1 MFSFFRRRKEADAT
15 AWRIID
21 QGRFLGARTPRE
33 AVEMLWGRPL
43 SENEWV
49 RYASVWERIWRE
61 SLKERPIESEM
72 RPPHQLRLAI
82 SAVTDEPVS
91 GKNATENAANAVAL
105 LTTAIVKK
113 TISTIADDDD
123 RFVACIF
130 VFAFSDYFTLVLP
143 GNFEEASTLATMK
156 VLGIEEFN
164 RGFDA
169 IQESYNELVRSRP
182 KILEG
187 ISKACEAWFKNPGAS
202 EFERLVELF
211 KIARTHVVQK

>member
-15 AWRIID
+15 ARRIID

-33 AVEMLWGRPL
+33 AVEMLGGRPL
-43 SENEWV
+43 SQIEWK
-49 RYASVWERIWRE
+49 RSAGVWERMWQER
-61 SLKERPIESEM
+61 LKESEM

-91 GKNATENAANAVAL
+91 GKNATENVANAVAL
-105 LTTAIVKK
+105 LTAAIVKK

-123 RFVACIF
+123 RFVAGIF
-130 VFAFSDYFTLVLP
+130 VFVFSDYFTLVLP
-143 GNFEEASTLATMK
+143 GNFEEASTLAMMK
-156 VLGIEEFN
+156 VLGVEEFH
-164 RGFDA
+164 RGFVDT
-169 IQESYNELVRSRP
+169 IEESYNELVRSRP

-187 ISKACEAWFKNPGAS
+187 ISQACEAWFKNPEAS

-211 KIARTHVVQK
+211 KLARTHVVQK

>member
-1 MFSFFRRRKEADAT
+1 MFSFFRRRKEADAN
-15 AWRIID
+15 ARRIID

-49 RYASVWERIWRE
+49 RYASVWERIWGE

-72 RPPHQLRLAI
+72 RPPYQLRLAI
-82 SAVTDEPVS
+82 SAVTDEPLN
-91 GKNATENAANAVAL
+91 GKNATENTANAVAL

-113 TISTIADDDD
+113 TMSTIADDDD
-123 RFVACIF
+123 RFVAGIF
-130 VFAFSDYFTLVLP
+130 VFVFSDYFTLVLP
-143 GNFEEASTLATMK
+143 GNFEEASTLAMMK
-156 VLGIEEFN
+156 VLGIKEFH
-164 RGFDA
+164 RGFDTLW
-169 IQESYNELVRSRP
+169 ESYNELVRSRP

-187 ISKACEAWFKNPGAS
+187 ISEACEAWFKHPGAS

-211 KIARTHVVQK
+211 ELARTHVVQK

>member
-1 MFSFFRRRKEADAT
+1 MFSFFRRRREADAT
-15 AWRIID
+15 ARRIIN

-49 RYASVWERIWRE
+49 RYASVWERIWQE
-61 SLKERPIESEM
+61 SLKESEM

-82 SAVTDEPVS
+82 SAVTDEPIS
-91 GKNATENAANAVAL
+91 GKNATENVANAVAL
-105 LTTAIVKK
+105 LTSAIVKK

-123 RFVACIF
+123 RFVAGIF
-130 VFAFSDYFTLVLP
+130 VFVFSDYFTLVLP
-143 GNFEEASTLATMK
+143 GNFEEASTLAIMK
-156 VLGIEEFN
+156 VLGIEEFH
-164 RGFDA
+164 RGFDT

-187 ISKACEAWFKNPGAS
+187 ISEACEAWFKIPEAAQ
-202 EFERLVELF
+202 FRKLVELF
-211 KIARTHVVQK
+211 KSFRTHLR

>member
-15 AWRIID
+15 ARRIIN
-21 QGRFLGARTPRE
+21 QGRFLGAHTPRE
-33 AVEMLWGRPL
+33 AVEMSWGRPL

-113 TISTIADDDD
+113 IPW
-123 RFVACIF
+123 R
-130 VFAFSDYFTLVLP
+130 
-143 GNFEEASTLATMK
+143 
-156 VLGIEEFN
+156 
-164 RGFDA
+164 DA
-169 IQESYNELVRSRP
+169 GRRHRP
-182 KILEG
+182 LSQPI
-187 ISKACEAWFKNPGAS
+187 PVGAS
-202 EFERLVELF
+202 LRAPNLV
-211 KIARTHVVQK
+211 K

>member
-1 MFSFFRRRKEADAT
+1 MFSFFRRRKEADA
-15 AWRIID
+15 AARRIID

-33 AVEMLWGRPL
+33 AVEMLWDRPL

-49 RYASVWERIWRE
+49 RNASVWERIWGE
-61 SLKERPIESEM
+61 SLEESEM
-72 RPPHQLRLAI
+72 RPTYQLRLAI
-82 SAVTDEPVS
+82 SAVTDEPLS
-91 GKNATENAANAVAL
+91 GKDATENTANAVAL
-105 LTTAIVKK
+105 LITAIVEK

-123 RFVACIF
+123 RFVAGIF

-143 GNFEEASTLATMK
+143 GNFEEASTLAMMK
-156 VLGIEEFN
+156 VLGIEEFH
-164 RGFDA
+164 RGFDTLW
-169 IQESYNELVRSRP
+169 ESYNELVRSRP

-187 ISKACEAWFKNPGAS
+187 ISMACEAWFKNPGGS

>member
-1 MFSFFRRRKEADAT
+1 MFSFFRRRKERDAT
-15 AWRIID
+15 ARRIID

-33 AVEMLWGRPL
+33 AVEMLGGRPL
-43 SENEWV
+43 SQIEWK
-49 RYASVWERIWRE
+49 RSAGVWERMWQER
-61 SLKERPIESEM
+61 LKESEM

-123 RFVACIF
+123 RFVAGIF
-130 VFAFSDYFTLVLP
+130 VFVFSDYFTLVLP
-143 GNFEEASTLATMK
+143 GNFEEASTLAMMK
-156 VLGIEEFN
+156 VLGIEEFH
-164 RGFDA
+164 RGFVDT
-169 IQESYNELVRSRP
+169 IEESYNELVRSRP

-187 ISKACEAWFKNPGAS
+187 ISQACEAWFKNPGAS

>member
-15 AWRIID
+15 ARRIID
-21 QGRFLGARTPRE
+21 QGRFLGAGTPRE
-33 AVEMLWGRPL
+33 GVEMLWGRPP
-43 SENEWV
+43 SQNEWEGS
-49 RYASVWERIWRE
+49 ASVWERIWQE
-61 SLKERPIESEM
+61 SLKESEM

-91 GKNATENAANAVAL
+91 GKNATENAASAAAL

-113 TISTIADDDD
+113 AVSTIADDDD
-123 RFVACIF
+123 RFVASIF
-130 VFAFSDYFTLVLP
+130 VLVFSDYFTLVLP
-143 GNFEEASTLATMK
+143 GNFEEASTLAVMK
-156 VLGIEEFN
+156 VLGIEEFH
-164 RGFDA
+164 RGFDT

-187 ISKACEAWFKNPGAS
+187 IGKTCEAWFKNPEAS

-211 KIARTHVVQK
+211 KLARNHVVQK

>member
-1 MFSFFRRRKEADAT
+1 MFSFFRRRREADAT
-15 AWRIID
+15 ARRIIN

-61 SLKERPIESEM
+61 SLKERPVESEM

-82 SAVTDEPVS
+82 SAVTDEPIS
-91 GKNATENAANAVAL
+91 GKNATENVANAVAL
-105 LTTAIVKK
+105 LTSAIVKK

-123 RFVACIF
+123 RFVAGIF
-130 VFAFSDYFTLVLP
+130 VFVFSDYFTLVLP
-143 GNFEEASTLATMK
+143 GNFEEASTLAIMK
-156 VLGIEEFN
+156 VLGIEEFH
-164 RGFDA
+164 RGFDT

-187 ISKACEAWFKNPGAS
+187 ISEACEAWFKNPGAS
-202 EFERLVELF
+202 EFEILVELF
-211 KIARTHVVQK
+211 KIARTHVAQK

>member
-15 AWRIID
+15 ARRIIH
-21 QGRFLGARTPRE
+21 QGRFLGARTPRD

-105 LTTAIVKK
+105 LATAILKK

-123 RFVACIF
+123 RFVAGIF

-143 GNFEEASTLATMK
+143 GNFEEASTLAMMK
-156 VLGIEEFN
+156 VLGVEEFH
-164 RGFDA
+164 RGFVDT
-169 IQESYNELVRSRP
+169 IEESYNELVRSRP

-187 ISKACEAWFKNPGAS
+187 ISTACEAWFKNPGPS

-211 KIARTHVVQK
+211 KIARTHVIQ